1 MRKTIR
7 FILILLS
14 AFVLAIA
21 VVVGYFFITS
31 KNLTIN
37 KYSLNESVISSI
49 RILQLSDLHNAEFG
63 DNNEELIDLVK
74 KQSPDLIVMSGD
86 MINRDEE
93 NLDIITDLISSLSDV
108 APIYYGY
115 GNHEVDWIESFG
127 FDLEDKLTQAGSVV
141 LNNSYRDVSVNDS
154 ELRIG
159 GYMGYYRQ
167 PGMLTQDEEQ
177 KKIELDFANDFEN
190 TDRLKILINHIP
202 TQWVDWDYINE
213 YPVDIV
219 FSGHYHGGAIRI
231 PIIDQGLY
239 APYVGWFPPYTKGMF
254 TGSQATCVLSTGL
267 GSEHNIPRLNNPP
280 EIVVVDVVPYT
291 E

>member
-1 MRKTIR
+1 MRKKIR

-31 KNLTIN
+31 KSLTIN
-37 KYSLNESVISSI
+37 EYTVEESVTSSI

-127 FDLEDKLTQAGSVV
+127 FDLEDKLTQAGAVV

-177 KKIELDFANDFEN
+177 KKVELDFANDFEN

-213 YPVDIV
+213 YPVDVV

-280 EIVVVDVVPYT
+280 DIVIVDVVPYM
-291 E
+291 

>member
-1 MRKTIR
+1 MRKKIR

-37 KYSLNESVISSI
+37 KYYLNESVISSI

-280 EIVVVDVVPYT
+280 DIVIVDVVPYT
-291 E
+291 

>member
-1 MRKTIR
+1 MRKKIR

-115 GNHEVDWIESFG
+115 GNHEVDWIERFG

-280 EIVVVDVVPYT
+280 DIVIVDVVPYT
-291 E
+291 

>member
-1 MRKTIR
+1 MRKIIR
-7 FILILLS
+7 FVLILS
-14 AFVLAIA
+14 FVFLFVI
-21 VVVGYFFITS
+21 VVTVGYFYISS
-31 KNLTIN
+31 KSLTIN
-37 KYSLNESVISSI
+37 EYTVEESVTSSI

-93 NLDIITDLISSLSDV
+93 NLDIITYLISSLSDA

-127 FDLEDKLTQAGSVV
+127 TDLEDKLTQAGAVV
-141 LNNSYRDVSVNDS
+141 LNNSYRDVSVSDS

-167 PGMLTQDEEQ
+167 PGMFTQDDVQ
-177 KKIELDFANDFEN
+177 KKSELDFANDFEN

-202 TQWVDWDYINE
+202 TQWVDWDYINI

-239 APYVGWFPPYTKGMF
+239 APYVGWFPPYTKGLF
-254 TGSQATCVLSTGL
+254 SGTQAKCVLSTGL
-267 GSEHNIPRLNNPP
+267 VSEHNIPRLNNPP

>member
-1 MRKTIR
+1 MRKIIR
-7 FILILLS
+7 FVLILS
-14 AFVLAIA
+14 FVFLFVI
-21 VVVGYFFITS
+21 VVTVGYFYISS
-31 KNLTIN
+31 KSLTIN
-37 KYSLNESVISSI
+37 EYTVEESVTSSI

-93 NLDIITDLISSLSDV
+93 NLDIITDLISSLSDA

-115 GNHEVDWIESFG
+115 GNHEVDWIESFST
-127 FDLEDKLTQAGSVV
+127 DLEDKLTQAGAVV

-167 PGMLTQDEEQ
+167 PGMFTQDYVQ
-177 KKIELDFANDFEN
+177 KKSELDFANDFEN

-202 TQWVDWDYINE
+202 TQWVDWDYINI

-239 APYVGWFPPYTKGMF
+239 APYVGWFPPYTKGLF
-254 TGSQATCVLSTGL
+254 SGTQAKCVLSTGL

>member
-14 AFVLAIA
+14 AFALLIA
-21 VVVGYFFITS
+21 VVVGYFYITS

-37 KYSLNESVISSI
+37 KYSLNESVNSSI

-93 NLDIITDLISSLSDV
+93 NLDIITDLISSLSDA

-115 GNHEVDWIESFG
+115 GNQEVDWIESFST
-127 FDLEDKLTQAGSVV
+127 DLEDKLPQAGAVV

-202 TQWVDWDYINE
+202 TQWVDWDYINI

-239 APYVGWFPPYTKGMF
+239 APYVGWFPPYTKGLF
-254 TGSQATCVLSTGL
+254 SGTQAKCVLSTGL

>member
-1 MRKTIR
+1 MRKKIR

-49 RILQLSDLHNAEFG
+49 RILQLSDLHSAEFG

-127 FDLEDKLTQAGSVV
+127 FDLEDKLTQAGAVV

-213 YPVDIV
+213 YPVDVV

-267 GSEHNIPRLNNPP
+267 GSEHNIPRLNNTAD
-280 EIVVVDVVPYT
+280 IVIVDVIPYT
-291 E
+291 

>member
-14 AFVLAIA
+14 AFALLIA
-21 VVVGYFFITS
+21 VVVGYFYITS

-37 KYSLNESVISSI
+37 KYSLNESVNSSI

-93 NLDIITDLISSLSDV
+93 NLDIITDLISSLSDA

-127 FDLEDKLTQAGSVV
+127 TDLEDKLTQAGAVV

-213 YPVDIV
+213 YPVDVV

-239 APYVGWFPPYTKGMF
+239 APYVGWFPPYTKGLF
-254 TGSQATCVLSTGL
+254 SGTQAKCVLSTGL

>member
-1 MRKTIR
+1 MRKKIR

-49 RILQLSDLHNAEFG
+49 RILQLSDLHSAEFG

-127 FDLEDKLTQAGSVV
+127 FDLEDKLTQAGAVV

-202 TQWVDWDYINE
+202 TQWVDWDYINI
-213 YPVDIV
+213 YPVDVV

-280 EIVVVDVVPYT
+280 DIVIVDVVPYT
-291 E
+291 

>member
-127 FDLEDKLTQAGSVV
+127 FDLEDKLTQAGAVV

-177 KKIELDFANDFEN
+177 KKVELDFANDFEN

-280 EIVVVDVVPYT
+280 EIVIVDVVPYM
-291 E
+291 

>member
-14 AFVLAIA
+14 AFALVIA
-21 VVVGYFFITS
+21 VVVGYFYISS

-37 KYSLNESVISSI
+37 KYSLNESVNSSI

-93 NLDIITDLISSLSDV
+93 NLDIITDLISSLSDA

-127 FDLEDKLTQAGSVV
+127 TDLEDKLTQAGAVV

-167 PGMLTQDEEQ
+167 PGMFTQDDVQ
-177 KKIELDFANDFEN
+177 KKSELDFANDFEN

-202 TQWVDWDYINE
+202 TQWVDWDYINI

>member
-14 AFVLAIA
+14 AFALVIA

-49 RILQLSDLHNAEFG
+49 RILQLSDLHSAEFG
-63 DNNEELIDLVK
+63 DNNKELVDLVK

-280 EIVVVDVVPYT
+280 DIVIVDVVPYT
-291 E
+291 

>member
-14 AFVLAIA
+14 AFALVIA

-280 EIVVVDVVPYT
+280 DIVIVDVVPYT
-291 E
+291 

>member
-1 MRKTIR
+1 MRKKIR

-49 RILQLSDLHNAEFG
+49 RILQLSDLHSAEFG

-127 FDLEDKLTQAGSVV
+127 FDLEDKLTQAGAVV

-177 KKIELDFANDFEN
+177 KKVELDFANDFEN

-280 EIVVVDVVPYT
+280 DIVIVDVVPYT
-291 E
+291 

>member
-1 MRKTIR
+1 MRKKIR

-14 AFVLAIA
+14 AFALVIA
-21 VVVGYFFITS
+21 VTVGYFYISS
-31 KNLTIN
+31 KSLTIN
-37 KYSLNESVISSI
+37 EYTVEESVTSSI
-49 RILQLSDLHNAEFG
+49 RILQLSDLHSAEFG
-63 DNNEELIDLVK
+63 DNNEELVDLVK

-280 EIVVVDVVPYT
+280 EIVIVDVIPYT
-291 E
+291 

>member
-1 MRKTIR
+1 MRKKIR

-49 RILQLSDLHNAEFG
+49 RILQLSDLHSAEFG
-63 DNNEELIDLVK
+63 DNNKELVDLVK

-93 NLDIITDLISSLSDV
+93 NLDIITDLISSLNDV

-280 EIVVVDVVPYT
+280 DIVIVDVVPYT
-291 E
+291 

>member
-1 MRKTIR
+1 MRKIIR
-7 FILILLS
+7 FVLILS
-14 AFVLAIA
+14 FVFLFVI
-21 VVVGYFFITS
+21 VVTVGYFYISS
-31 KNLTIN
+31 KSLTIN
-37 KYSLNESVISSI
+37 EYTVEESVTFSI

-93 NLDIITDLISSLSDV
+93 NLDIITDLISSLSDAV
-108 APIYYGY
+108 PIYYGY
-115 GNHEVDWIESFG
+115 GNHEVDWIENFDT
-127 FDLEDKLTQAGSVV
+127 DLEDKLTQAGAVV

-167 PGMLTQDEEQ
+167 PGMFTQDDVQ
-177 KKIELDFANDFEN
+177 KKSELDFANDFEN

-202 TQWVDWDYINE
+202 TQWVDWDYINI

-239 APYVGWFPPYTKGMF
+239 APYVGWFPPYTKGLF
-254 TGSQATCVLSTGL
+254 SGTQAKCVLSTGL

>member
-1 MRKTIR
+1 MRKIIR
-7 FILILLS
+7 FVLILS
-14 AFVLAIA
+14 FVFLFVI
-21 VVVGYFFITS
+21 VVTVGYFYISS
-31 KNLTIN
+31 KSLTIN
-37 KYSLNESVISSI
+37 EYTVEESVTSSI
-49 RILQLSDLHNAEFG
+49 RILQLSDLHSAEFG
-63 DNNEELIDLVK
+63 DNNEELIYLVK

-93 NLDIITDLISSLSDV
+93 NLDIITDLISSLSDA

-127 FDLEDKLTQAGSVV
+127 TDLEDKLTQAGAVV

-202 TQWVDWDYINE
+202 TQWVDWDYINI

-239 APYVGWFPPYTKGMF
+239 APYVGWFPPYTKGLF
-254 TGSQATCVLSTGL
+254 SGTQAKCVLSTGL

-280 EIVVVDVVPYT
+280 EIVIVDVVPYT

>member
-1 MRKTIR
+1 MRKKIR

-14 AFVLAIA
+14 AFALVIA
-21 VVVGYFFITS
+21 VTVGYFYISS
-31 KNLTIN
+31 KSLTIN
-37 KYSLNESVISSI
+37 EYTVEESVTSSI
-49 RILQLSDLHNAEFG
+49 RILQLSDLHSAEFG
-63 DNNEELIDLVK
+63 DNNEELVDLVK

-280 EIVVVDVVPYT
+280 DIVIVDVVPYT
-291 E
+291 

>member
-1 MRKTIR
+1 MRKKIR

-49 RILQLSDLHNAEFG
+49 RILQLSDLHSAEFG

-127 FDLEDKLTQAGSVV
+127 FDLEDKLTQAGAVV

-177 KKIELDFANDFEN
+177 KKVELDFANDFEN

-213 YPVDIV
+213 YPVDVV

-280 EIVVVDVVPYT
+280 DIVIVDVVPYT
-291 E
+291 

>member
-14 AFVLAIA
+14 AFALVIA
-21 VVVGYFFITS
+21 VVVGYFSISS

-37 KYSLNESVISSI
+37 KYSLNESVNSSI

-93 NLDIITDLISSLSDV
+93 NLDIITDLISSLSDA

-115 GNHEVDWIESFG
+115 GNHEVDWIESFST
-127 FDLEDKLTQAGSVV
+127 DLEDKLTQAGAVV

-167 PGMLTQDEEQ
+167 PGMFTQDDVQ
-177 KKIELDFANDFEN
+177 KKSELDFANDFEN

-202 TQWVDWDYINE
+202 TQWVDWDYINI

-239 APYVGWFPPYTKGMF
+239 APYVGWFPPYTKGLF
-254 TGSQATCVLSTGL
+254 SGTQAKCVLSTGL
-267 GSEHNIPRLNNPP
+267 GSEHNIPRLNNPL

>member
-1 MRKTIR
+1 MRKKIR

-37 KYSLNESVISSI
+37 KYYLNESVISSI

-280 EIVVVDVVPYT
+280 DIVIVDVIPYT
-291 E
+291 

>member
-14 AFVLAIA
+14 AFALLIA
-21 VVVGYFFITS
+21 VVVGYFYITS

-37 KYSLNESVISSI
+37 KYSLNESVNSSI
-49 RILQLSDLHNAEFG
+49 RILQLSDLHSAEFG
-63 DNNEELIDLVK
+63 DNNKELIDLVK

-127 FDLEDKLTQAGSVV
+127 FDLEDKLTQAGAVV

-280 EIVVVDVVPYT
+280 DIVIVDVVPYT
-291 E
+291 

>member
-14 AFVLAIA
+14 AFALVIA

-127 FDLEDKLTQAGSVV
+127 FDLEDKLTQAGAVV

-280 EIVVVDVVPYT
+280 DIVIVDVVPYT
-291 E
+291 

>member
-1 MRKTIR
+1 MRKKIR

-49 RILQLSDLHNAEFG
+49 RILQLSDLHSAEFG

-127 FDLEDKLTQAGSVV
+127 FDLEDKLTQAGAVV

-280 EIVVVDVVPYT
+280 DIVIVDVVPYT
-291 E
+291 

>member
-1 MRKTIR
+1 MRKIIR
-7 FILILLS
+7 FVLILS
-14 AFVLAIA
+14 FVFLFVI
-21 VVVGYFFITS
+21 VVTVGYFYISS
-31 KNLTIN
+31 KSLTIN
-37 KYSLNESVISSI
+37 EYTVEESVTSSI

-93 NLDIITDLISSLSDV
+93 NLDIITDLISSLSDA

-127 FDLEDKLTQAGSVV
+127 TDLEDKLTQAGAVV

-167 PGMLTQDEEQ
+167 PGMFTQDDVQ
-177 KKIELDFANDFEN
+177 KKSELDFANDFEN

-202 TQWVDWDYINE
+202 TQWVDWDYINI
-213 YPVDIV
+213 YPDDIV

-239 APYVGWFPPYTKGMF
+239 APYVGWFPPYTKGLF
-254 TGSQATCVLSTGL
+254 SGTQAKCVLSTGL

-291 E
+291 

>member
-14 AFVLAIA
+14 AFALVIA

-280 EIVVVDVVPYT
+280 EIVIVDVVPYT
-291 E
+291 

>member
-1 MRKTIR
+1 MRKKIR

-93 NLDIITDLISSLSDV
+93 NLDIITDLISSLSDA

-127 FDLEDKLTQAGSVV
+127 FDLEDKLTQAGAVV

-167 PGMLTQDEEQ
+167 PGMFTQDYVQ
-177 KKIELDFANDFEN
+177 KKSELDFANDFEN

-202 TQWVDWDYINE
+202 TQWVDWDYINI

-239 APYVGWFPPYTKGMF
+239 APYVGWFPPYTKGLF
-254 TGSQATCVLSTGL
+254 SGTQAKCVLSTGL

>member
-127 FDLEDKLTQAGSVV
+127 FDLEDKLTQAGAVV

-202 TQWVDWDYINE
+202 TQWVDWDYINI
-213 YPVDIV
+213 YPVDVV

-280 EIVVVDVVPYT
+280 DIVIVDVVPYT
-291 E
+291 

>member
-1 MRKTIR
+1 MRKKIR

-49 RILQLSDLHNAEFG
+49 RILQLSDLHSAEFG
-63 DNNEELIDLVK
+63 DNNKELVDLVK

-127 FDLEDKLTQAGSVV
+127 FDLEDKLTQAGAVV

-213 YPVDIV
+213 FPVDIV

-280 EIVVVDVVPYT
+280 EIVIVDVVPYM
-291 E
+291 

>member
-1 MRKTIR
+1 MRKKIR

-280 EIVVVDVVPYT
+280 DIVIVDVIPYT
-291 E
+291 

>member
-14 AFVLAIA
+14 AFALLIA
-21 VVVGYFFITS
+21 VVVGYFYITS

-37 KYSLNESVISSI
+37 KYSLNESVNSSI
-49 RILQLSDLHNAEFG
+49 RILQLSDLHSAEFG
-63 DNNEELIDLVK
+63 DNNEELVDLVK

-93 NLDIITDLISSLSDV
+93 NLDIITDLISSLSDA

-127 FDLEDKLTQAGSVV
+127 FDLEDKLTQAGAVV

-280 EIVVVDVVPYT
+280 DIVIVDVVPYT
-291 E
+291 

>member
-14 AFVLAIA
+14 AFALLIA
-21 VVVGYFFITS
+21 VVVGYFYISS
-31 KNLTIN
+31 KSLTIN
-37 KYSLNESVISSI
+37 EYTVEESVTSSI
-49 RILQLSDLHNAEFG
+49 RILQLSDLHSAEFG

-93 NLDIITDLISSLSDV
+93 NLDIITDLISSLSDA

-115 GNHEVDWIESFG
+115 GNHEVDWIENFDP
-127 FDLEDKLTQAGSVV
+127 DLEDKLTQAGAVV

-167 PGMLTQDEEQ
+167 PGMFTQDDVQ
-177 KKIELDFANDFEN
+177 KKSELDFANDFEN

-202 TQWVDWDYINE
+202 TQWVDWDYINI

-239 APYVGWFPPYTKGMF
+239 APYVGWFPPYTKGLF
-254 TGSQATCVLSTGL
+254 SGTQAKCVLSTGL

-291 E
+291 

>member
-1 MRKTIR
+1 MRKKIR

-37 KYSLNESVISSI
+37 RYSLNESVISSI

-280 EIVVVDVVPYT
+280 DIVIVDVVPYM
-291 E
+291 

>member
-1 MRKTIR
+1 MRKKRHIFLLL
-7 FILILLS
+7 FIIS
-14 AFVLAIA
+14 FFIIIVVLA
-21 VVVGYFFITS
+21 YFYFVS
-31 KNLTIN
+31 QNLTIN
-37 KYSLNESVISSI
+37 YYKLETSINTPI
-49 RILQLSDLHNAEFG
+49 RIVQLSDLHNAEFG

-93 NLDIITDLISSLSDV
+93 NLDIITDSISSLSDA

-127 FDLEDKLTQAGSVV
+127 FDLEDKLTQAGAVV

-177 KKIELDFANDFEN
+177 KKVELDFANDFEN

-267 GSEHNIPRLNNPP
+267 GSEHNIPRLNNTAD
-280 EIVVVDVVPYT
+280 IVIVDVVPYM
-291 E
+291 

>member
-1 MRKTIR
+1 
-7 FILILLS
+7 
-14 AFVLAIA
+14 
-21 VVVGYFFITS
+21 
-31 KNLTIN
+31 
-37 KYSLNESVISSI
+37 
-49 RILQLSDLHNAEFG
+49 
-63 DNNEELIDLVK
+63 
-74 KQSPDLIVMSGD
+74 
-86 MINRDEE
+86 
-93 NLDIITDLISSLSDV
+93 
-108 APIYYGY
+108 
-115 GNHEVDWIESFG
+115 
-127 FDLEDKLTQAGSVV
+127 
-141 LNNSYRDVSVNDS
+141 
-154 ELRIG
+154 
-159 GYMGYYRQ
+159 MGYYRQ

-280 EIVVVDVVPYT
+280 DIVIVDVVPYT
-291 E
+291 

>member
-1 MRKTIR
+1 MRKKIR

-37 KYSLNESVISSI
+37 KYSLNDSVISSI

-127 FDLEDKLTQAGSVV
+127 FDLEDKLTQAGAVV

-280 EIVVVDVVPYT
+280 DIVIVDVVPYT
-291 E
+291 

>member
-49 RILQLSDLHNAEFG
+49 RILQLSDLHSAEFG

>member
-1 MRKTIR
+1 MRKKIR

-14 AFVLAIA
+14 AFALVIA
-21 VVVGYFFITS
+21 VTVGYFYISS
-31 KNLTIN
+31 KSLTIN
-37 KYSLNESVISSI
+37 EYTVEKSVTSSI
-49 RILQLSDLHNAEFG
+49 RILQLSDLHSAEFG
-63 DNNEELIDLVK
+63 DNNEELVDLVK

-280 EIVVVDVVPYT
+280 EIVIVDVVPYT
-291 E
+291 